1 MSRLR
6 THNRR
11 RLRLM
16 KGWHKPICCPKH
28 GVPFRGN
35 GWVYAAGHRFGMFE
49 CPKPLC
55 KRFHLW
61 RDTGEATATIGQ
73 QDGGK

>member
-1 MSRLR
+1 MKLSFAMLERLSA
-6 THNRR
+6 
-11 RLRLM
+11 
-16 KGWHKPICCPKH
+16 ISPKH